1 MSLELYH
8 FPDSLCSQKVRIA
21 LAEKGLEWKSHIVNL
36 LTFENLQPN
45 YIRINPKGV
54 VPTLVNNGNII
65 CNSAIVIKY
74 LDQNFPETS
83 LTPVDPALQ
92 EKMNQWISLQDSF
105 PMRELIYGNLK
116 GLDGFVARRSVMMK
130 QDIISKL
137 MREHPDLH
145 NQYATKLKDVKDWN
159 ITVLEKAKV
168 KSINNTMNPIL
179 DKLENEVSNSM
190 WLCGDE
196 YSLADVVWT
205 AVLNYL
211 VQLQI
216 DDFAIKKDRK
226 AIYLYIDR
234 LKARPSFKTAIQD
247 YLETKVMQPII
258 LAGLRRIFLGF

>member
-21 LAEKGLEWKSHIVNL
+21 LAEKELEWKSHIVNL

-54 VPTLVNNGNII
+54 VPTLVDNGKVI
-65 CNSAIVIKY
+65 CNSAIILNY
-74 LDQNFPETS
+74 LDQNFPEIS
-83 LTPVDPALQ
+83 LTPTDPALQ

-116 GLDGFVARRSVMMK
+116 GIDGFVARRSVRMK
-130 QDIISKL
+130 QNIITKL
-137 MREHPDLH
+137 MREYPDLN

-159 ITVLEKAKV
+159 ITVLDKAKIGI
-168 KSINNTMNPIL
+168 INEKMNPIL
-179 DKLENEVSNSM
+179 DKIENEVSKSM

-216 DDFAIKKDRK
+216 DDLAIDKNRK
-226 AIYLYIDR
+226 ALSLYIER
-234 LKARPSFKTAIQD
+234 LKSRPSFKIAIKD
-247 YLETKVMQPII
+247 YLEAKVMQPII
-258 LAGLRRIFLGF
+258 LAGLKRIFLGF